1 MAKHIMNFT
10 EATNAH
16 TDWKIRLR
24 GAISEKSSLDLDTIA
39 RDDCCE
45 LGRWLHG
52 PSQARYG
59 ALPAHGE
66 CLVAHAR
73 FHLRAADVAATINAR
88 DYAKAEQMLGAGTQY
103 ALASRA
109 IVLAIETLRRQIGEY
124 KPALGEGADA

>member
-1 MAKHIMNFT
+1 MNFT

-24 GAISEKSSLDLDTIA
+24 GAISEKSTLDLDTIA
-39 RDDCCE
+39 SDECCE

-52 PSQARYG
+52 ASKGRYG
-59 ALPAHGE
+59 TLPAHGE
-66 CLVAHAR
+66 CLLAHAR

-88 DYAKAEQMLGAGTQY
+88 NYSEAEQMLGAGTQY

-109 IVLAIETLRRQIGEY
+109 IVLAIEALRRQIGEY
-124 KPALGEGADA
+124 KPALGDSAIA

>member
-1 MAKHIMNFT
+1 MNFT

-24 GAISEKSSLDLDTIA
+24 GAISEKATLDLDTIA
-39 RDDCCE
+39 SDACCE

-52 PSQARYG
+52 PSKSRYG
-59 ALPAHGE
+59 ALPAHEE

-73 FHLRAADVAATINAR
+73 FHRRAADVAAMINAR
-88 DYAKAEQMLGAGTQY
+88 SYAEAEQMLGAGTPY

-109 IVLAIETLRRQIGEY
+109 IVLAIESLRRQIGEY
-124 KPALGEGADA
+124 KPAVGYSAVA

>member
-1 MAKHIMNFT
+1 MNFA

-24 GAISEKSSLDLDTIA
+24 GAISEQSMLDLDTIA

-52 PSQARYG
+52 PSRARYG

-66 CLVAHAR
+66 CVAAHAR

-88 DYAKAEQMLGAGTQY
+88 SFAKAEQMLGAGSQY

-109 IVLAIETLRRQIGEY
+109 IVLAIEALRREIGAY
-124 KPALGEGADA
+124 DPALGDRADA

>member
-1 MAKHIMNFT
+1 MNFK

-24 GAISEKSSLDLDTIA
+24 GAISENSTLDLDAIA

-52 PSQARYG
+52 PSKARYG
-59 ALPAHGE
+59 ALPAHGA

-73 FHLRAADVAATINAR
+73 FHFRAADVAATINAR
-88 DYAKAEQMLGAGTQY
+88 NYREAEQMLGAGTQY
-103 ALASRA
+103 ALASRE
-109 IVLAIETLRRQIGEY
+109 IVFAIETLRRQIGEY
-124 KPALGEGADA
+124 NTAVGGSAEA

>member
-1 MAKHIMNFT
+1 MDLTDAI
-10 EATNAH
+10 NAH

-24 GAISEKSSLDLDTIA
+24 GAISDQCALDVDTIA

-52 PSQARYG
+52 PSKERFG

-66 CLVAHAR
+66 CLASHAR
-73 FHLRAADVAATINAR
+73 FHRCAADVAATINAR
-88 DYAKAEQMLGAGTQY
+88 EYVKAEQMLSAGSRY

-109 IVLAIETLRRQIGEY
+109 IVLAIEALRRQCADQGRA
-124 KPALGEGADA
+124 PGATADA

>member
-1 MAKHIMNFT
+1 MNFT

-24 GAISEKSSLDLDTIA
+24 GAISEESTLDLDAIA
-39 RDDCCE
+39 SDECCE

-52 PSQARYG
+52 PSKARYG
-59 ALPAHGE
+59 TLPAHGE

-88 DYAKAEQMLGAGTQY
+88 SYADAEQMLGAGTPY

-109 IVLAIETLRRQIGEY
+109 IVLSIEVLRRQIGEY
-124 KPALGEGADA
+124 KPALGDSPVA